1 MQLSALDLGEE
12 NNGKMIKELEQ
23 KKKGK
28 NFSLSAQSIAK
39 YCLQHQWSSLVGLIP
54 MIYQVKIFV
63 IQFWVWKNE

>member
-23 KKKGK
+23 KKKKGK

-54 MIYQVKIFV
+54 MI
-63 IQFWVWKNE
+63 